1 MAHFILL
8 VFVRRTYFCVFR
20 VNSTLTND
28 PTYLLLSLEQ
38 MTDLKYPHILCCSWR
53 RLVSNA
59 SATQRAGRAGRVG
72 PGGRCYRLWPRAD
85 HGKLSEQDPPPIAS
99 ADLVSLALAAAV
111 WIDDMG
117 HEQQPS
123 RQEQMQLNSS
133 PSEAATVAAVGAI
146 RALPWVDPPPPAAWG
161 CARPAPRLGASP
173 SHTLP
178 LPLLL
183 LCAERPYG
191 DGPAGSWFVAVPETR
206 AHGRHRA

>member
-1 MAHFILL
+1 MLQLAT
-8 VFVRRTYFCVFR
+8 V
-20 VNSTLTND
+20 
-28 PTYLLLSLEQ
+28 
-38 MTDLKYPHILCCSWR
+38 
-53 RLVSNA
+53 LVSNA

-146 RALPWVDPPPPAAWG
+146 RALPWVDPPPAGRLRDALDLLL
-161 CARPAPRLGASP
+161 ALGA
-173 SHTLP
+173 
-178 LPLLL
+178 
-183 LCAERPYG
+183 
-191 DGPAGSWFVAVPETR
+191 VAVPHPSSSSSSPPGAKSGLTVTK
-206 AHGRHRA
+206 HGRQLASLPLHPRLAHMVVTAHDLDRSLRRVPLV